1 MIQIG
6 KNKYKVVYIDTNI
19 LRATLEMSENIHL
32 NTLLYLDKKSIF
44 AISVLTLVEISH
56 RNDLLKSLMRFLN
69 SIPILILKPS
79 HQIFEIEQKKI
90 NSEVQIEELILL
102 ISNPS
107 TPKIKNEIANFLN
120 SKKFSQLC
128 HELKNEQ
135 TAAFERIKKEL
146 ELEKDIACT
155 PEEFVQK
162 RINITIGKSI
172 PLIIGDRNLLSQKII
187 NLLLYYTYKVRKKKA
202 ERSAPFDFLISS
214 VVPYVDVFI
223 TENSQAKSFN
233 MIKSNHCIIDN
244 VEILVMKDLR
254 GEKKEAV

>member
-6 KNKYKVVYIDTNI
+6 KTKYNVVYIDTNI

-32 NTLLYLDKKSIF
+32 NTLLYLGKKSIF

-56 RNDLLKSLMRFLN
+56 RNDLLKSFMRFLD
-69 SIPILILKPS
+69 SIPMLILKPS
-79 HQIFEIEQKKI
+79 HQILEIEQKKI
-90 NSEVQIEELILL
+90 NLGVQIDELILL
-102 ISNPS
+102 ISNPL
-107 TPKIKNEIANFLN
+107 TPKIKNEIVDFLK
-120 SKKFSQLC
+120 SKFFFQLC
-128 HELKNEQ
+128 HLSKNEQ
-135 TAAFERIKKEL
+135 TATYERIKKEL
-146 ELEKDIACT
+146 ELGNDNTCT
-155 PEEFVQK
+155 PEEFVQN
-162 RINITIGKSI
+162 RINLTIGKSF
-172 PLIIGDRNLLSQKII
+172 PLTIGDRNLLSQKII

-202 ERSAPFDFLISS
+202 ERSDPFDFLISS

-254 GEKKEAV
+254 GEIK